1 MPVRE
6 PLLLEADGKP
16 SWTSSVLSKL
26 KRAGII
32 MRVAGLLAGPLQTPA
47 LPPPPP
53 PIVEVDRRPRGGQR
67 PPDKEGE
74 SGPHHRA
81 VVALGRNR
89 AVDPLRRI
97 ASGTPGGVTQCHV
110 MDRLGRLAATTRS
123 EAEAEAYIGALP
135 TLAAQLVPAAAP
147 SLLAAATRLG
157 RGLSDATKLLRA
169 DPATRGMTVALPV
182 AARNTALRVGDEASR
197 GRPVTPD
204 DCARTLAEEA
214 VRALRRVA
222 ARG

>member
-1 MPVRE
+1 MSVRD
-6 PLLLEADGKP
+6 PLAPAAAKP
-16 SWTSSVLSKL
+16 SWTSSVMNKL
-26 KRAGII
+26 KKAGII
-32 MRVAGLLAGPLQTPA
+32 MRVAGLLSGPLQSPA
-47 LPPPPP
+47 IPPPPP
-53 PIVEVDRRPRGGQR
+53 PIVEVDRRPRGAQR
-67 PPDKEGE
+67 PPDEEGE

-97 ASGTPGGVTQCHV
+97 AVTTPGGAQRCHT

-123 EAEAEAYIGALP
+123 EAEAEAYVGALP

-147 SLLAAATRLG
+147 PLLAAATRLG
-157 RGLSDATKLLRA
+157 RGLSDATRVLRA
-169 DPATRGMTVALPV
+169 DPATRGMITALPV
-182 AARNTALRVGDEASR
+182 ATRNTALRVGEEVRR
-197 GRPVTPD
+197 GRTVTPD

-214 VRALRRVA
+214 VRVLRRVA